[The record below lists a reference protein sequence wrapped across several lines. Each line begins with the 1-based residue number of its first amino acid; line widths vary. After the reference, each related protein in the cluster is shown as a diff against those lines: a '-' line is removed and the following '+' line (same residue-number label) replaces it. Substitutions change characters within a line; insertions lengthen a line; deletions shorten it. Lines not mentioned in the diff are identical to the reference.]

1 MVQFRG
7 CKALEVTNIKKTMR
21 ISCNLHFNRQP
32 CLLVVQKRM
41 SCIYLVYAESCQAEA
56 DFLLFLE
63 MAGDGGACIL
73 ASMPFTF

>member
-1 MVQFRG
+1 
-7 CKALEVTNIKKTMR
+7 
-21 ISCNLHFNRQP
+21 
-32 CLLVVQKRM
+32 
-41 SCIYLVYAESCQAEA
+41 VYAESCQAEA